1 VFPFSPLAIQA
12 LPQTSIVHVR
22 NRTTGPAMSL
32 LKNATQG
39 LPICESQKDSVRSG
53 RWNNPI
59 EQILQTLTFVEDFTL
74 EHSLPG
80 LHITS
85 IENSGSF

>member
-1 VFPFSPLAIQA
+1 
-12 LPQTSIVHVR
+12 
-22 NRTTGPAMSL
+22 MSL

-59 EQILQTLTFVEDFTL
+59 ERILQTLTFVEDFTL

>member
-1 VFPFSPLAIQA
+1 
-12 LPQTSIVHVR
+12 
-22 NRTTGPAMSL
+22 MSL
-32 LKNATQG
+32 FRKRAPG
-39 LPICESQKDSVRSG
+39 LPLSQKKGRRSFG
-53 RWNNPI
+53 PVEQPI
-59 EQILQTLTFVEDFTL
+59 ERILQTLTFVEDFTL